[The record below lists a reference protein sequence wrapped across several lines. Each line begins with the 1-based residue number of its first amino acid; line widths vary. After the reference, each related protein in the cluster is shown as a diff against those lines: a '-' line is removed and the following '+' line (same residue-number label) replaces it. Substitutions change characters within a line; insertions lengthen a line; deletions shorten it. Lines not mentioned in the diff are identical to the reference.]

1 MYDNESGEA
10 LVFERR
16 DGKRLI
22 TLVNTHPRTVAS
34 PDVSSSGTEIGFPAD
49 FDAEMVKNVC
59 PVIQFPS
66 HAASP

>member
-1 MYDNESGEA
+1 MYDQEPVEA
-10 LVFERR
+10 LIFERR

-22 TLVNTHPRTVAS
+22 TLVNTRPHTVTS
-34 PDVSSSGTEIGFPAD
+34 SDVSSSGTEIGFPAD

-59 PVIQFPS
+59 PVFQFPS